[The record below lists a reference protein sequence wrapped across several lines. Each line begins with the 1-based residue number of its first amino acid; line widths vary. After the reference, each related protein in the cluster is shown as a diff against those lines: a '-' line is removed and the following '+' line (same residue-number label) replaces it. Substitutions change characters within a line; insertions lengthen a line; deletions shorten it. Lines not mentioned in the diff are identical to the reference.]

1 MSEQKTRPGRN
12 GGTLKSGGA
21 KNGGRPKKI
30 PELPALLAQVMGEEK
45 DGMTAAEAI
54 LKKLRQ
60 EAAKGNMRAIEL
72 LLKYTYGAPVQKM
85 EHTGADGG
93 AIETII
99 KFIDDENDEGYFYKA
114 EV

>member
-1 MSEQKTRPGRN
+1 MSKDKTRPGRN
-12 GGTLKSGGA
+12 GGTLKTGG
-21 KNGGRPKKI
+21 NNGGGRPKKI
-30 PELPALLAQVMGEEK
+30 PELHVLLAQVMGEEK

-72 LLKYTYGAPVQKM
+72 LLKYTYGAPVQKF